1 VYSLIAVGI
10 AAFLLSLLLTPVVR
24 NLFRRWGLVD
34 HPDSDRK
41 LHERPIPSGG
51 GVAVALA
58 YALSYAVLLSLPLRA
73 APILREGL
81 PLTWRLLPSAIVVL
95 AVGFVDDIFGLR
107 PWQKLLG
114 QIAAAGGAYW
124 AGIHLSNLAGYHIGM
139 VWSLPLT
146 IGWLIFCTNALNLID
161 GVDGLATGLGLF
173 AATAMLI
180 AALVHGNVP
189 LALAT
194 APLAGALLG
203 FLRYNFNPATV
214 FLGDSGSLFLGFL
227 LGCYGAL
234 WSQKANTI
242 LSMTAPLLALSIP
255 LLDTALVM
263 GRRFLRR
270 QPIFTGDRAHI
281 HHRLLERG
289 FTPRRV
295 TLSLYAAC
303 MVGAVCSIA
312 IMEAQFSAFI
322 IVVFGLLVLIGIWS
336 LGYAEFGTAARM
348 LIEGA
353 FRRQLNTRIALHALE
368 EELAAAETP
377 QDCWAIIQRAA
388 PGFGLG
394 CVRMSAGGKAFSD
407 SGEFEFIRYWT
418 VQVPLSDVDYLEL
431 THAFGGAQQTDA
443 TAPFVEVIRKSL
455 TPKLAAFHGL
465 APRYR
470 TPVPVPD
477 TPAAPAQSCLFINQ
491 FFWPDPAATSQ
502 LLTDVAAWAVEDGH
516 VARVIAGATK
526 YTESEDLIPPPVRVD
541 RCPAFPFN
549 RTIFGR
555 IASYLSFL
563 IVAVVHALRGPRPDA
578 VVTLTTPPALGL
590 IGSLVCA
597 VRGARH
603 YIWEMDVYPDIA
615 VDLGF
620 LSPRTPL
627 SRFFGAVFD
636 FARRRADGIITLG
649 DEMKDRLI
657 GHGIPAEKIHVCENW
672 ADGRDITPLPFP
684 KGPLTLYYSGNL
696 GLVHDVDTILGAMRH
711 FRDDT
716 RFRFLFAGGGSRRA
730 GFEAACREGSIDNV
744 SFGPYCDRTD
754 LGTRLAQGHIGL
766 VTQRPESLGSVVP
779 SKTYGIMAAGRPILF
794 IGPSQATPARII
806 EEYRCGWHIEPG
818 DVEGLVELLETLA
831 QRPDLIHYAGA
842 LGRQAFEQHYDRPIA
857 VARFCAI
864 LGLASPAHAAL
875 AAHVGP
881 VEGPL
886 RETLATGTMSVSE
899 EVLEQPLAD
908 VRGSISA
915 GKPVRAVWSRD
926 RERAV

>member
-1 VYSLIAVGI
+1 MYSLIAVGI
-10 AAFLLSLLLTPVVR
+10 AALLLSLLLTPVIR

-34 HPDSDRK
+34 RPDAARK
-41 LHERPIPSGG
+41 LHERPVPSGG

-58 YALSYAVLLSLPLRA
+58 YALSYAVLLSLHLRA
-73 APILREGL
+73 VPLVSEGL
-81 PLTWRLLPSAIVVL
+81 PLAWRLLPSAILVL
-95 AVGFVDDIFGLR
+95 GVGFVDDIIGLR

-114 QIAAAGGAYW
+114 QVAAAGGAYW
-124 AGIHLSNLAGYHIGM
+124 AGIHLSNLAGYHIGI

-146 IGWLIFCTNALNLID
+146 IGWLLFCTNALNLID

-173 AATAMLI
+173 AAATMLI
-180 AALVHGNVP
+180 AALVGHNVP

-194 APLAGALLG
+194 APLVGALLG

-227 LGCYGAL
+227 LGCYGVL
-234 WSQKANTI
+234 WSQKATTI
-242 LSMTAPLLALSIP
+242 LSMTAPLLALSVP

-303 MVGAVCSIA
+303 SVGAVCSIA
-312 IMEAQFSAFI
+312 VMQAHFSGFV
-322 IVVFGLLVLIGIWS
+322 IVVFCVLVTIGVWS
-336 LGYAEFGTAARM
+336 LGYAEFGTAVR
-348 LIEGA
+348 LFIEGA
-353 FRRQLNTRIALHALE
+353 FRRQLNTRIALHGLE
-368 EELAAAETP
+368 EKLTAAETP
-377 QDCWAIIQRAA
+377 EDCWAILQRAA
-388 PGFGLG
+388 PDFGLA
-394 CVRMSAGGKAFSD
+394 CVGMSVGAHAFSE
-407 SGEFEFIRYWT
+407 SSEFEFIRYWT
-418 VQVPLSDVDYLEL
+418 VQIPLSEADHLEL
-431 THAFGGAQQTDA
+431 THAFGSTLQTDA
-443 TAPFVEVIRKSL
+443 TAPFVDVLRKSL

-465 APRYR
+465 APKYR
-470 TPVPVPD
+470 TPAADAD
-477 TPAAPAQSCLFINQ
+477 TPAVRAQSCLFINQ

-516 VARVIAGATK
+516 EARVIAGATK

-555 IASYLSFL
+555 VASYFSFL
-563 IVAVVHALRGPRPDA
+563 IIAALHALRGPRPDA

-590 IGSLVCA
+590 IGWLVCA

-615 VDLGF
+615 VDVGF
-620 LSPRTPL
+620 LSAGSL
-627 SRFFGAVFD
+627 LARFFGWVFD
-636 FARRRADGIITLG
+636 FARHRADGIITLG
-649 DEMKDRLI
+649 DEMKERLI
-657 GHGIPAEKIHVCENW
+657 AHGIPAEKIHVCENW
-672 ADGRDITPLPFP
+672 ADSRDITPLPFP
-684 KGPLTLYYSGNL
+684 KGPLTVYYSGNL
-696 GLVHDVDTILGAMRH
+696 GIVHDADTILDAMQH
-711 FRDDT
+711 FRDDE

-730 GFEAACREGSIDNV
+730 GFEASCRERAIDNAL
-744 SFGPYCDRTD
+744 FGPYCDRAD

-794 IGPSQATPARII
+794 IGPKQATPARII
-806 EEYRCGWHIEPG
+806 EKYHCGWQIEPG
-818 DVEGLVELLETLA
+818 DVGGLVDLLETLA
-831 QRPDLIHYAGA
+831 HRPDLIHYAGGLA
-842 LGRQAFEQHYDRPIA
+842 RQAFEQYYDRPIA

-864 LGLASPAHAAL
+864 LGLNSPARTAVAS
-875 AAHVGP
+875 
-881 VEGPL
+881 
-886 RETLATGTMSVSE
+886 RTLKAS
-899 EVLEQPLAD
+899 
-908 VRGSISA
+908 
-915 GKPVRAVWSRD
+915 
-926 RERAV
+926 